1 MKIKLPDEL
10 VTLLDMIRWSASQF
24 EIAGLHFG
32 HGTDNALDDAAALA
46 LGVLHLP
53 PDLPAVW
60 LQTRV
65 SQAERLA
72 LEQALEARIVA
83 RKPVPYILGEA
94 WFCGLP
100 FVVDERVLIPR
111 SPVAEL
117 IEAGFAPWLD
127 AESIT
132 QVVDVGTG
140 SGCIA
145 IACALALPNAQVT
158 ATDISADALAIAER
172 NVARHGLTDQLELL
186 QSDLLAELPE
196 FGTIDLI
203 ISNPPYVDAAAMA
216 ALPPEYQH
224 EPASALAA
232 GDDGLDIVRRLLP
245 QAAHRLNDH
254 GILIVEIGHGA
265 AAFEAAYPNLPVTW
279 VEFERGGTGV
289 FIVDAATLRNA
300 FLTE

>member
-1 MKIKLPDEL
+1 MKIELPQEL
-10 VTLLDMIRWSASQF
+10 LTVLDIIRWSASQF
-24 EIAGLHFG
+24 EAAELHFG
-32 HGTDNALDDAAALA
+32 HGTDNALDEAAALA
-46 LGVLHLP
+46 LGILRLP

-60 LQTRV
+60 LQSRV

-72 LEQALEARIVA
+72 LEKALEARISE

-94 WFCGLP
+94 WFCGLS
-100 FVVDERVLIPR
+100 FKVDERVLIPR

-117 IEAGFAPWLD
+117 IEAGFAPWLE
-127 AESIT
+127 AESIA

-145 IACALALPNAQVT
+145 IACALALPNAQVI
-158 ATDISADALAIAER
+158 ATDISADALAVAEW
-172 NVARHGLTDQLELL
+172 NVAHHGVADQLQLL
-186 QSDLLAELPE
+186 HSDLLVELPE
-196 FGTIDLI
+196 SGTIDLI

-216 ALPPEYQH
+216 ALPPEYRH

-265 AAFEAAYPNLPVTW
+265 AAFEAAFPDLSVTW
-279 VEFERGGTGV
+279 IDFERGGTGV
-289 FIVDAATLRNA
+289 FIVDAATLRNV